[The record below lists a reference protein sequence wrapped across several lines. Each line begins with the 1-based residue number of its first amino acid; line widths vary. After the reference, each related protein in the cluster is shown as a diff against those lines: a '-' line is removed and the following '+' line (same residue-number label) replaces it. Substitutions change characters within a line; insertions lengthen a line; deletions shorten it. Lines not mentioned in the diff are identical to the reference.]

1 MRALLKIFGMM
12 GLLMIHHSTAW
23 ADNAAPVQSVKQ
35 FDVDR
40 YLGTWYEIARLP
52 NRFQKACVKG
62 NQAHYEKIAQ
72 NIGVTNRCQMDNGEW
87 KTAEAM
93 AYPQNAI
100 GSELKVSFLPKYL
113 RWIPFTKGD
122 YWVMRIDEDYQV
134 ALVGEPSREF
144 LWILARTPI
153 IDPVVIEDYLK
164 TATEQGYDVRTMII
178 HE

>member
-1 MRALLKIFGMM
+1 MGGFVKNLGMVSVLIIANSM
-12 GLLMIHHSTAW
+12 TW
-23 ADNAAPVQSVKQ
+23 AEVKTPVSAVKQ

-62 NQAHYEKIAQ
+62 NQAHYEKVAQ

-113 RWIPFTKGD
+113 RWIPFTTGD
-122 YWVMRIDEDYQV
+122 YWVMRIDEGYQV

-144 LWILARTPI
+144 LWILARTPT
-153 IDPVVIEDYLK
+153 IDPAVIEDYLK